1 MQFKKG
7 KKEMLQYVNNIY
19 LKVVSVQNKPNG
31 VPSTVYLDMYDRSGG
46 DLKFI
51 GQMRFNFDPAYSKN
65 PMEIRMSFNSFDNN
79 TFDPLGKK
87 LLEDI
92 IVAVFL
98 WITLDNHYTY
108 MFQPRP
114 YMVFHDYAEDSSRM
128 HLINEATRDVL
139 MRLECDRRDNNV
151 YVFSKDNTSKYLSQK
166 LAQGNRV

>member
-1 MQFKKG
+1 
-7 KKEMLQYVNNIY
+7 MLQYVNNIY
-19 LKVVSVQNKPNG
+19 LKVVSVQSKPNG
-31 VPSTVYLDMYDRSGG
+31 VPSTVYLDMYDRGGG

-79 TFDPLGKK
+79 TFDPLGKN

-92 IVAVFL
+92 IVAGFL

-114 YMVFHDYAEDSSRM
+114 YMVIHDYAEDSSRM
-128 HLINEATRDVL
+128 HLINEAARDVL
-139 MRLECDRRDNNV
+139 MRLECDRRDNNM

-166 LAQGNRV
+166 LEQGNRV